1 MCHVTINQTVV
12 LCLQLG
18 DFLPWCQ
25 CGILPQTCLLFL
37 FCRSIQEDVS
47 VDAEILNGDNQST
60 VQISSVDKTK
70 ASVADFKAVR
80 IM

>member
-1 MCHVTINQTVV
+1 
-12 LCLQLG
+12 
-18 DFLPWCQ
+18 
-25 CGILPQTCLLFL
+25 LLFL

-47 VDAEILNGDNQST
+47 ADAEILTGDNQST
-60 VQISSVDKTK
+60 VQINSVDRTK

>member
-1 MCHVTINQTVV
+1 
-12 LCLQLG
+12 
-18 DFLPWCQ
+18 
-25 CGILPQTCLLFL
+25 LLFL

-47 VDAEILNGDNQST
+47 AEAEILTGDNQRT
-60 VQISSVDKTK
+60 VQINSVDRTK